1 MLSIGIDV
9 HKTQLAVAVHD
20 GDQWRSATTPLAL
33 ARLMR
38 RLQALGPD
46 VVVLEPSGGYE
57 RVVLEAVWAAGLP
70 VALVPPRQVRH
81 FIRGLGIRAKADPLD
96 ARLLALFGYLTTPR
110 HVHAP
115 SPTARQVKDLVRYRR
130 SVVGDRVRLQVRLGQ
145 APAER
150 IRRSLAGRIAALEA
164 EEAALAVEIE
174 TRVSSA
180 PEWARRREV
189 LRSCPGIGAA
199 TVAVL
204 IAELPELGSLDGKQ
218 IAALVGVA
226 PYTQQSGDGTTSA
239 QIEGGRA
246 QLRHSLWLPTMT
258 AMRWNPVI
266 KAFATTLRNKGKSHK
281 TIVVACMRKLLT
293 ILTTMVAN
301 DEEWSPRPVNT

>member
-9 HKTQLAVAVHD
+9 HKTQLAIAVHD
-20 GDQWRSATTPLAL
+20 GDQWRSATTAHAL
-33 ARLMR
+33 ARLVR
-38 RLQALGPD
+38 RLTALGPE
-46 VVVLEPSGGYE
+46 VIVLEPSGGYE
-57 RVVLEAVWAAGLP
+57 RPVLEALWAANLP

-110 HVHAP
+110 RVHAP
-115 SPTARQVKDLVRYRR
+115 SPTAQLVRDLVRYRR
-130 SVVGDRVRLQVRLGQ
+130 SVVGDRVRLQVRLAQ
-145 APAER
+145 ASTDR
-150 IRRSLAGRIAALEA
+150 IRDRLAVRIAALEA
-164 EEAALAVEIE
+164 EESALAGEIE
-174 TRVSSA
+174 ALVTTA
-180 PEWARRREV
+180 PEWARRRQV

-204 IAELPELGSLDGKQ
+204 IAELPELGVLDGKQ

-226 PYTQQSGDGTTSA
+226 PYTQQSGDGRTTA

-266 KAFATTLRNKGKSHK
+266 TAFAQTLRAKGKSHK
-281 TIVVACMRKLLT
+281 MIVVACMRKLVS

-301 DEEWSPRPVNT
+301 DEEWNPRPVNT

>member
-9 HKTQLAVAVHD
+9 HKTQLAIAIHD
-20 GDQWRSATTPLAL
+20 GDQWRSGTTPQAL
-33 ARLMR
+33 ARLVR
-38 RLQALGPD
+38 RLGALGPD

-57 RVVLEAVWAAGLP
+57 RVVMEALWAAGLP

-96 ARLLALFGYLTTPR
+96 ARLLALFGYLTMPR
-110 HVHAP
+110 RVSAP
-115 SPTARQVKDLVRYRR
+115 SPTVQLVKDLVRYRR
-130 SVVGDRVRLQVRLGQ
+130 SVLGDRVRLQVRLAQ
-145 APAER
+145 APTDR
-150 IRRSLAGRIAALEA
+150 IRDRLAARIAALEA
-164 EEAALAVEIE
+164 EESALAVEIE
-174 TRVSSA
+174 TLVSTA
-180 PEWARRREV
+180 PEWARRRQV

-226 PYTQQSGDGTTSA
+226 PYTQQSGDGTTTA

-246 QLRHSLWLPTMT
+246 QLRHSMWLPTMT

-266 KAFATTLRNKGKSHK
+266 KAFATTLRDKGKSHK
-281 TIVVACMRKLLT
+281 TIVVACMRKLLSL
-293 ILTTMVAN
+293 LTTMVAN
-301 DEEWSPRPVNT
+301 DEEWNPRPVNA

>member
-9 HKTQLAVAVHD
+9 HKTQLAIAVHD
-20 GDQWRSATTPLAL
+20 GDQWRSATTAHAL
-33 ARLMR
+33 ARLVR
-38 RLQALGPD
+38 RLTALGPE
-46 VVVLEPSGGYE
+46 VIVLEPSGGYE
-57 RVVLEAVWAAGLP
+57 RPVLEALWAADLA

-110 HVHAP
+110 RVHAP
-115 SPTARQVKDLVRYRR
+115 SPTAQLVRDLVRYRR
-130 SVVGDRVRLQVRLGQ
+130 SVVGDRVRLQVRLAQ
-145 APAER
+145 ASTDR
-150 IRRSLAGRIAALEA
+150 IRDRLAVRIAALEA
-164 EEAALAVEIE
+164 EESALAGEIE
-174 TRVSSA
+174 ALVTTA
-180 PEWARRREV
+180 PEWARRRQV

-204 IAELPELGSLDGKQ
+204 IAELPELGVLDGKQ

-226 PYTQQSGDGTTSA
+226 PYTQQSGDGRTTA

-266 KAFATTLRNKGKSHK
+266 TAFAQTLRAKGKSHK
-281 TIVVACMRKLLT
+281 MIVVACMRKLVS

-301 DEEWSPRPVNT
+301 DEEWNPRPVNT

>member
-9 HKTQLAVAVHD
+9 HKTQLAIAVHD
-20 GDQWRSATTPLAL
+20 GDQWRSATTAHAL
-33 ARLMR
+33 ARLVR
-38 RLQALGPD
+38 RLTALGPE
-46 VVVLEPSGGYE
+46 VIVLEPSGGYE
-57 RVVLEAVWAAGLP
+57 RPVLEALWAADLP

-110 HVHAP
+110 RVHAP
-115 SPTARQVKDLVRYRR
+115 SPTAQLVRDLVRYRR
-130 SVVGDRVRLQVRLGQ
+130 SVVGDRVRLQVRLAQ
-145 APAER
+145 ASTDR
-150 IRRSLAGRIAALEA
+150 IRDRLAVRIAALEA
-164 EEAALAVEIE
+164 EESALAGEIGALV
-174 TRVSSA
+174 TTA
-180 PEWARRREV
+180 PEWARRRQV

-204 IAELPELGSLDGKQ
+204 IAELPELGVLDGKQ

-226 PYTQQSGDGTTSA
+226 PYTQQSGDGRTTA

-266 KAFATTLRNKGKSHK
+266 TAFAQTLRAKGKSHK
-281 TIVVACMRKLLT
+281 MIVVACMRKLVS

-301 DEEWSPRPVNT
+301 DEEWNPRPVNT